1 MIHLNRVAEAW
12 GRAFPEPA
20 TVTRRSQ
27 QALYAV
33 LMIGLVGVVVMVTT
47 LLFLTTSHFG
57 TNLLPWK
64 LYHGGVLEMVYTIIP
79 ARRVLRIGLVSFDLL
94 YGGGELQAQ
103 EAMATVKVIGRQ
115 WYWSY
120 EYSCLPRWESAVSRA
135 GIEPETVRFDAYLL
149 PASEGTK
156 RMLDTDQR
164 VVIPR
169 HASVRVRVTSSDVIH
184 SWRVPRLGVKVDRVP
199 GRLNETI
206 VHLRREGVFYG
217 QCSELCGSGHGF
229 MPIVVEAVSP
239 RSFRMWI
246 LGLLQ
251 PASDLG
257 PLVKL
262 RVFATSFAESFA
274 KKALLSKA
282 SRRKLCFRKLCEE
295 SFAKKALRRKLCFR
309 KLCEESFAKK
319 ALRRKLCGKKS
330 LSLAGSFGLVPLG
343 WFLFVRSFG
352 LDTKKLCPKGTPRT
366 QKKTNQ
372 RGIPGQI
379 PSSSR
384 RKLREAFRR
393 ALPRKHE
400 RRTAGVPGDADA
412 SAGSVCLS
420 SSWFMDRV
428 CCTENL

>member
-282 SRRKLCFRKLCEE
+282 LRRKLCEE
-295 SFAKKALRRKLCFR
+295 SFAKKALR
-309 KLCEESFAKK
+309 KK
-319 ALRRKLCGKKS
+319 KPFLGWFLW
-330 LSLAGSFGLVPLG
+330 AGSFGLVP
-343 WFLFVRSFG
+343 FRSF
-352 LDTKKLCPKGTPRT
+352 LWARHEK
-366 QKKTNQ
+366 
-372 RGIPGQI
+372 
-379 PSSSR
+379 
-384 RKLREAFRR
+384 
-393 ALPRKHE
+393 ALPKRNPKDAKKNE
-400 RRTAGVPGDADA
+400 PTGNPRPNSFVFAKKASRSFSQGSAEKTRAKDGRGSWRRR
-412 SAGSVCLS
+412 CLS
-420 SSWFMDRV
+420 WICVSFFLLV
-428 CCTENL
+428 HGPCLLY

>member
-282 SRRKLCFRKLCEE
+282 LRRKLCEE
-295 SFAKKALRRKLCFR
+295 SFAEKKAFPW
-309 KLCEESFAKK
+309 
-319 ALRRKLCGKKS
+319 
-330 LSLAGSFGLVPLG
+330 LVPLG
-343 WFLFVRSFG
+343 WFLWAGSFSFVPLGSTRKSFAQKEPQG
-352 LDTKKLCPKGTPRT
+352 RK
-366 QKKTNQ
+366 KKTNQ

-384 RKLREAFRR
+384 SSSQGSAEKTRAKDGRGSWRR
-393 ALPRKHE
+393 R
-400 RRTAGVPGDADA
+400 
-412 SAGSVCLS
+412 CLS
-420 SSWFMDRV
+420 WICVSFFLLV
-428 CCTENL
+428 HGPCLLY